1 METIAERLA
10 LLRKEKG
17 LSVQKLAESAGIS
30 RQAVELIEKGK
41 RIPRIDTAQS
51 LCKALGITL
60 NDLTSPD

>member
-1 METIAERLA
+1 MTIAKRLA

-41 RIPRIDTAQS
+41 RIPRIDTAQA